1 MDRYSKFILTVIAVL
16 LALNVSKPLLVPQEA
31 TADLSLRDVNVTHIA
46 GQPIRYPLDIYIM
59 GSVFADA
66 DRPRKLAMFRKSQ

>member
-16 LALNVSKPLLVPQEA
+16 LVLHLCKPLFIPGEA
-31 TADLSLRDVNVTHIA
+31 TADLSRRDVNVTHIA
-46 GQPIRYPLDIYIM
+46 GQPVRYPLDIYIM

-66 DRPRKLAMFRKSQ
+66 NKPRELAMRGD

>member
-16 LALNVSKPLLVPQEA
+16 LASHLFKPLFVPREA
-31 TADLSLRDVNVTHIA
+31 AADLSLRDVNVTHIA
-46 GQPIRYPLDIYIM
+46 GQPVRYPLDIYIT

-66 DRPRKLAMFRKSQ
+66 NKPRELAMLGD

>member
-1 MDRYSKFILTVIAVL
+1 MDRYSKFILTVIAIL
-16 LALNVSKPLLVPQEA
+16 LALHLCKPLFIPGEA

-46 GQPIRYPLDIYIM
+46 GQPVRYPLDIYIT

-66 DRPRKLAMFRKSQ
+66 NKPRELAMRGD

>member
-16 LALNVSKPLLVPQEA
+16 LALNLFKPLFVPGEA
-31 TADLSLRDVNVTHIA
+31 TPDLSRRDVNVTHIA
-46 GQPIRYPLDIYIM
+46 GHPVRYPLDIYIT

-66 DRPRKLAMFRKSQ
+66 DRPRELAMRGD